1 MLDPHGVG
9 LEIGPLNQPFMPKRE
24 GFRVEIVDLVSTDE
38 LRDLY
43 RSHEVDLALIEP
55 VDHVVGDRTLAEALG
70 DLGPVDWIV
79 AGHVLEHIPDP
90 VTFLRTVESILTP
103 DGRLV
108 MALPDK
114 RYCFDHFGELTAAGQ
129 VVDAHLERRTAPTPG
144 QIVDH
149 MTRSAGVD
157 GSVSWGRSA
166 KGVPT
171 PLFDAGLIRTNY
183 EAALGG
189 ETFGG
194 SIHLWRFTPAS
205 FRLLIEDLR
214 LLGLIRL
221 SIIEELDTIG
231 AEFFVS
237 LGIPDSPPAEED
249 RRTLLDRSRTSHVL

>member
-1 MLDPHGVG
+1 MLDPEGVG

-24 GFRVEIVDLVSTDE
+24 GFRVQIVDLVGTEE

-43 RSHEVDLALIEP
+43 RSHGVDVATIEP
-55 VDHVVGDRTLAEALG
+55 VDHVVGDRTLSEALG

-90 VTFLRTVESILTP
+90 VTFLRTIESILTP
-103 DGRLV
+103 TGRLV

-114 RYCFDHFGELTAAGQ
+114 RYCVDHYGELTTAGHL
-129 VVDAHLERRTAPTPG
+129 VDAHLQQRTTPTPG

-149 MTRSAGVD
+149 MARSASVD
-157 GSVSWGRSA
+157 GSISWGKGA
-166 KGVPT
+166 PGVPI
-171 PLFDAGLIRTNY
+171 PLFDRDLIRTNY

-194 SIHLWRFTPAS
+194 SIHLWRFTPES
-205 FRLLIEDLR
+205 FRLLIEDLGV
-214 LLGLIRL
+214 LGLTRL
-221 SIIEELDTIG
+221 TIIEELDTLG

-237 LGIPDSPPAEED
+237 LGIPDSTPAQGD
-249 RRTLLDRSRTSHVL
+249 RRVLLERSRTSHAL